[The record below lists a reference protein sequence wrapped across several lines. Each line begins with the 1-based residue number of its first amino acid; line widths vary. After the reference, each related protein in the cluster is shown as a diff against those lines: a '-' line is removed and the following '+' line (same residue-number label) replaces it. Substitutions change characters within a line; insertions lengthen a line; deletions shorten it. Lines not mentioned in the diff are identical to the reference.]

1 MTPSSAS
8 LPGRTLL
15 SAKELAFLV
24 VTILFWAAFVIVLEM
39 TANQQM
45 TIPIMAT
52 SLLALGFSRLV
63 CRRPLYGTLA
73 QRFLRTTEPAPE
85 KL

>member
-1 MTPSSAS
+1 VQAPIT
-8 LPGRTLL
+8 
-15 SAKELAFLV
+15 
-24 VTILFWAAFVIVLEM
+24 AFVIVLEM

-52 SLLALGFSRLV
+52 SMLAYAVSRLV

-73 QRFLRTTEPAPE
+73 RRFLIQTEPTAVLRSSAAIPKFAPGDGSVE
-85 KL
+85 RISES